1 MAASFQGKVVIVT
14 GAGGAIGRAAALG
27 FAAEGACVTV
37 SDLNRDSGAETVE
50 LIRKAGGDALL
61 VVGDVSKAADVEALV
76 ARTVATFGGLDCA
89 FNNAGINDPDDAA
102 WDEAVFRRIL
112 DVNLVSQFL
121 CMKHQIPQMLKRGR
135 GAIVNMSS
143 VQGLVSQA
151 EPILQGYTASKHAV
165 IGLTKAAA
173 LQYAKSNIRVNALCP
188 GVTRSAM
195 VEAAMNMSAAIRE
208 RLSNFAPLH
217 GIAEP
222 SEIAD
227 AAIWLCSEKA
237 SFITGH
243 ALAADGGYTAQ

>member
-1 MAASFQGKVVIVT
+1 MAGSFSDKIVIVT
-14 GAGGAIGRAAALG
+14 GAGGAIGRAAAIG
-27 FAAEGACVTV
+27 FAQEGARVAV
-37 SDLNRDSGAETVE
+37 SDINRDSGAETVAQ
-50 LIRKAGGDALL
+50 IRAAGGDALL

-76 ARTVATFGGLDCA
+76 EQTVSVFGGLDCA
-89 FNNAGINDPDDAA
+89 FNNAGITDPNDAA
-102 WDEAVFRRIL
+102 WDESVFRRIL
-112 DVNLVSQFL
+112 DVNLISQFL
-121 CMKHQIPQMLKRGR
+121 CMKYQIPHMIKRGR

-151 EPILQGYTASKHAV
+151 DPILQGYTASKHAI

-195 VEAAMNMSAAIRE
+195 VEAAMNMSEAIRE

-227 AAIWLCSEKA
+227 AAIWLCSDKA